1 MRQANRRDA
10 DLAMIK
16 NVLELQNLL
25 NQLSD
30 EARDDF
36 IKGSNGAVVCVIPLD
51 RDLEVATNNVKLAS
65 FGLVLGRVVHFL
77 RNRNYC
83 IWCCFYS

>member
-36 IKGSNGAVVCVIPLD
+36 IKGANGAVVSHLLYI
-51 RDLEVATNNVKLAS
+51 LA
-65 FGLVLGRVVHFL
+65 
-77 RNRNYC
+77 
-83 IWCCFYS
+83 I